1 MGQGLENL
9 LIIIAFFAI
18 VLIFSLIEVLFF

>member
-9 LIIIAFFAI
+9 LIIVAFFAI
-18 VLIFSLIEVLFF
+18 VLIVSLIEVLIF